1 MDATP
6 EDPPIVQRKREAIG
20 RALVVDDDRG
30 MQRLM
35 SRVLGME
42 GLEVDQAS
50 DGEEGLRRAIA
61 ASYEVVF
68 LDLQLPKLD
77 GMTVLRRLL
86 STRPGQAVIVSSC
99 QSDLSTRAECLR
111 AGAWGFL
118 AKPFSLVELLTSVA
132 GACAGSRGGAP

>member
-1 MDATP
+1 MDPTP
-6 EDPPIVQRKREAIG
+6 QDPPIVQPKLKVIG

-30 MQRLM
+30 MQHLL

-50 DGEEGLRRAIA
+50 DGQEGLRRAMA
-61 ASYEVVF
+61 ASYQVVL

-77 GMTVLRRLL
+77 GMTVLRRLR
-86 STRPGQAVIVSSC
+86 STRPKQPVIVSSC
-99 QSDLSTRAECLR
+99 QSDLGTRAACLR

-132 GACAGSRGGAP
+132 GACAASRGGTP